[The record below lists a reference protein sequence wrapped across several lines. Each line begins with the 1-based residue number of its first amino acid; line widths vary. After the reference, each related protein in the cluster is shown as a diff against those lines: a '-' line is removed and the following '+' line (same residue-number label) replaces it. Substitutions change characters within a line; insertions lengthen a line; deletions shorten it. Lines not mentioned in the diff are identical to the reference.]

1 MRARWKVCAG
11 VAAVLGV
18 ALGCGDSNLLSGLA
32 DENSTQ
38 AKLEK
43 AQVALDTGDCQTA
56 LTLFGEIQ
64 AADATNVAHRL
75 DLSAAHLCAAGFD
88 AQAFI
93 AVAAAFGTST
103 VPSTQVFEEIAN
115 QAVTA
120 INASW
125 PTELA
130 AAETLLAANLA
141 AVPPTAYNGDPDAA
155 FNLAV
160 VEAVKAVL
168 TISDILNYV
177 NGVVECAATQGSTAF
192 TDCQISTANVA
203 SIVDALEDA
212 NGVLLNLGV
221 TSEIRDA
228 INTVLTDLNTV
239 DGNAAD
245 SVTCA
250 DLQAYLT
257 IQGFN
262 LTGVTC
268 VP

>member
-1 MRARWKVCAG
+1 MRARWMVCAG
-11 VAAVLGV
+11 AVLGV

-56 LTLFGEIQ
+56 LTLFGELQ
-64 AADATNVAHRL
+64 AADATNVARRL

-103 VPSTQVFEEIAN
+103 VSSTTVFEEIAD
-115 QAVTA
+115 QAVDA

-130 AAETLLAANLA
+130 AAETLLAANLSLT
-141 AVPPTAYNGDPDAA
+141 PPTAYNGDPDAA

-177 NGVVECAATQGSTAF
+177 NGVVECAATQGSSAF
-192 TDCQISTANVA
+192 TDCRITVANVA

-221 TSEIRDA
+221 TSEIRDT
-228 INTVLTDLNTV
+228 INRVLTDLNAVSGTAT
-239 DGNAAD
+239 DT
-245 SVTCA
+245 VTCA
-250 DLQAYLT
+250 DLQTYLT
-257 IQGFN
+257 SQGFN

-268 VP
+268 GP

>member
-1 MRARWKVCAG
+1 MRARWMVCAG
-11 VAAVLGV
+11 AAAVLGV

-38 AKLEK
+38 AKLET

-103 VPSTQVFEEIAN
+103 VPSTTVFEEIADK
-115 QAVTA
+115 AVDA

-130 AAETLLAANLA
+130 AAETLLAADLA
-141 AVPPTAYNGDPDAA
+141 AAPPTAYNGDPDAA
-155 FNLAV
+155 FNLAI

-177 NGVVECAATQGSTAF
+177 NGAVECTATQGSSAF
-192 TDCQISTANVA
+192 TNCQISAANVA

-221 TSEIRDA
+221 TSEIRDT
-228 INTVLTDLNTV
+228 INTVLTDLNAVSGTTT
-239 DGNAAD
+239 DT
-245 SVTCA
+245 VTCA
-250 DLQAYLT
+250 DLQTYLT
-257 IQGFN
+257 SQGFN

-268 VP
+268 V

>member
-1 MRARWKVCAG
+1 MRARWTVIMGA
-11 VAAVLGV
+11 AAVLGV

-56 LTLFGEIQ
+56 LMLFGEIQ

-130 AAETLLAANLA
+130 AAETLLAADLA
-141 AVPPTAYNGDPDAA
+141 AAPPTAYNGDPDAA
-155 FNLAV
+155 FNLAI

-177 NGVVECAATQGSTAF
+177 NGVVECAATQGSSAF
-192 TDCQISTANVA
+192 TDCEISAANVA

-212 NGVLLNLGV
+212 NGVLLDLGV

-228 INTVLTDLNTV
+228 INTVLTDLNAV

-245 SVTCA
+245 TVTCA
-250 DLQAYLT
+250 DLQTYLT
-257 IQGFN
+257 SQGFN

>member
-1 MRARWKVCAG
+1 MRARWTVIIGTAM
-11 VAAVLGV
+11 VLGV

-56 LTLFGEIQ
+56 LTLFGELQ
-64 AADATNVAHRL
+64 AADATSVARRL

-103 VPSTQVFEEIAN
+103 VPSTQVFEKIAN

-130 AAETLLAANLA
+130 AAEALLAANLA
-141 AVPPTAYNGDPDAA
+141 AAPPTAYNGDPDAA
-155 FNLAV
+155 FNLAIV
-160 VEAVKAVL
+160 AAVKAIM

-177 NGVVECAATQGSTAF
+177 NGVVDCAATQGSSAF
-192 TDCQISTANVA
+192 TNCEISVANVA

-221 TSEIRDA
+221 PSEIRDT
-228 INTVLTDLNTV
+228 INTVLTDLNAISGTTT
-239 DGNAAD
+239 DA
-245 SVTCA
+245 VTCA
-250 DLQAYLT
+250 DLRTYLGN
-257 IQGFN
+257 QGF
-262 LTGVTC
+262 TVSGVTC
-268 VP
+268 V

>member
-1 MRARWKVCAG
+1 MRARWMVCAG
-11 VAAVLGV
+11 AAAVLGV

-43 AQVALDTGDCQTA
+43 AQVALDAGDCQTA
-56 LTLFGEIQ
+56 LTLFGELQ
-64 AADATNVAHRL
+64 AADATSVARRL

-103 VPSTQVFEEIAN
+103 VSSTTVFEEIAD
-115 QAVTA
+115 QAVDS
-120 INASW
+120 INTSW

-155 FNLAV
+155 FNLAI

-168 TISDILNYV
+168 TVSDILNYV
-177 NGVVECAATQGSTAF
+177 NGAVECAATQGSTAF
-192 TDCQISTANVA
+192 TDCQISAANVA

-221 TSEIRDA
+221 PSEIRDT
-228 INTVLTDLNTV
+228 IDTVLTDLNAV
-239 DGNAAD
+239 DGNPVD
-245 SVTCA
+245 TVTCA

-257 IQGFN
+257 NQGFN

>member
-1 MRARWKVCAG
+1 MRARWTVIMGA
-11 VAAVLGV
+11 AAVLGV

-43 AQVALDTGDCQTA
+43 AQVALDAGDCQTA
-56 LTLFGEIQ
+56 LTLFGELQ
-64 AADATNVAHRL
+64 AADATNVARRL

-103 VPSTQVFEEIAN
+103 VPSTTLFEEIAD
-115 QAVTA
+115 QAVDS

-125 PTELA
+125 PTELL

-141 AVPPTAYNGDPDAA
+141 AAPPTAYNGDPDAA

-168 TISDILNYV
+168 TVSDILNYV
-177 NGVVECAATQGSTAF
+177 NGVVDCVATQGSTAF
-192 TDCQISTANVA
+192 TNCEISAANVA

-228 INTVLTDLNTV
+228 INTVLTDLNAVSGTAT
-239 DGNAAD
+239 DP
-245 SVTCA
+245 VTCA
-250 DLQAYLT
+250 DLQTYLT
-257 IQGFN
+257 NQGFN

-268 VP
+268 V

>member
-1 MRARWKVCAG
+1 
-11 VAAVLGV
+11 
-18 ALGCGDSNLLSGLA
+18 
-32 DENSTQ
+32 
-38 AKLEK
+38 
-43 AQVALDTGDCQTA
+43 
-56 LTLFGEIQ
+56 
-64 AADATNVAHRL
+64 
-75 DLSAAHLCAAGFD
+75 LCAAGFD

-103 VPSTQVFEEIAN
+103 VPSTAVFEEIADK
-115 QAVTA
+115 AVA
-120 INASW
+120 SINASW

-141 AVPPTAYNGDPDAA
+141 AAPPTAYNGDPDAA

-168 TISDILNYV
+168 TISDILNYL
-177 NGVVECAATQGSTAF
+177 NGVVDCAATQGSSGFAN
-192 TDCQISTANVA
+192 CQITIANVA

-221 TSEIRDA
+221 TSEIGDA
-228 INTVLTDLNTV
+228 INTVLTDLNAVSGT
-239 DGNAAD
+239 ATD

-250 DLQAYLT
+250 DLQTYLT
-257 IQGFN
+257 SQGFN
-262 LTGVTC
+262 LSGVTC